1 MSELDDGQ
9 RFAAVTTVSV
19 AAAPDRLREPA
30 RDAGRDSPR
39 DTARDPAQGAAAGV
53 ARDLDAVRFN
63 RMELQVILSLYGRMV
78 AQGEW
83 RDYAIDHL
91 RERAVFS
98 VFRRTSENPLYR
110 IEKQPKL
117 AARQGQY
124 AIVAQGGLI
133 LKRGNDLARVIAV
146 VEKRPKL
153 VAV

>member
-30 RDAGRDSPR
+30 RDVGRDSPR

-53 ARDLDAVRFN
+53 ARDLDTVRFN

-98 VFRRTSENPLYR
+98 VFRRTSESPLYR